1 MRLRRLDPR
10 SETGGDRGGTD
21 ATGGEPERNGAE
33 SAGELE
39 GAPTGRRAESDD
51 ETGSPSDRSPP
62 ADLEP
67 ENGQV
72 DADGE
77 SGGDVA
83 ADDLLELLSN
93 RRRRYLWRALRRE
106 GRELELSE
114 ASRRIAAWENGVDVE
129 SVEYDQ
135 RKSVYNSLHQF
146 HCPKMADA
154 GLVEFD
160 KRASTVRLA
169 SELPSQLTVTVEP
182 DTEEVR
188 DTACGALAL
197 AAGVV
202 LGAWALRLPVFGGM
216 SPAAVGLS
224 LGIGASAALL
234 VYSLFVRTEYG
245 LSLADAL
252 SRVDG

>member
-1 MRLRRLDPR
+1 
-10 SETGGDRGGTD
+10 
-21 ATGGEPERNGAE
+21 
-33 SAGELE
+33 
-39 GAPTGRRAESDD
+39 
-51 ETGSPSDRSPP
+51 
-62 ADLEP
+62 
-67 ENGQV
+67 
-72 DADGE
+72 
-77 SGGDVA
+77 VA

-93 RRRRYLWRALRRE
+93 RRRRYLWRALRRD
-106 GRELELSE
+106 GAQLDLSE
-114 ASRRIAAWENGVDVE
+114 ASRRIAAWENGVDVDA
-129 SVEYDQ
+129 VEYDE

-154 GLVEFD
+154 GLIEFD

-182 DTEEVR
+182 ETDDVR
-188 DTACGALAL
+188 NTACGALAL

-202 LGAWALRLPVFGGM
+202 LGAWALGLPVFG
-216 SPAAVGLS
+216 SLSLAAVGLS

>member
-10 SETGGDRGGTD
+10 SETDGDQDGADGHGGQAERDDNGSADGSTDR
-21 ATGGEPERNGAE
+21 
-33 SAGELE
+33 L
-39 GAPTGRRAESDD
+39 AESDD
-51 ETGSPSDRSPP
+51 ETDPP
-62 ADLEP
+62 ADQSPPTDSEAP
-67 ENGQV
+67 DPQV
-72 DADGE
+72 DGQADA
-77 SGGDVA
+77 DVA
-83 ADDLLELLSN
+83 ANDLLELLSN

-106 GRELELSE
+106 GSDLDLSE
-114 ASRRIAAWENGVDVE
+114 ASRRIAAWENDVDVE
-129 SVEYDQ
+129 GVEYDQ

-160 KRASTVRLA
+160 KRGSTVRLA

-182 DTEEVR
+182 ETEDVR
-188 DTACGALAL
+188 NTAFGALAL

-202 LGAWALRLPVFGGM
+202 LGAWALELPVFGAL
-216 SPAAVGLS
+216 SLAAVGLS

-234 VYSLFVRTEYG
+234 VYTLFIQTEYG

>member
-1 MRLRRLDPR
+1 MRLRELDPR
-10 SETGGDRGGTD
+10 NVTGDDRNGTG
-21 ATGGEPERNGAE
+21 ARSRGERSERNG
-33 SAGELE
+33 E
-39 GAPTGRRAESDD
+39 G
-51 ETGSPSDRSPP
+51 P
-62 ADLEP
+62 ARD
-67 ENGQV
+67 G
-72 DADGE
+72 ADGAATE
-77 SGGDVA
+77 STAGATAGSRPPDPAPEAGGRSAADVA

-93 RRRRYLWRALRRE
+93 RRRRYLWRALRRDGE
-106 GRELELSE
+106 ELDLSE
-114 ASRRIAAWENGVDVE
+114 ASRQIAAWENGVDVDA
-129 SVEYDQ
+129 VEYDE

-154 GLVEFD
+154 GLIEFD

-182 DTEEVR
+182 ETDDVR

-202 LGAWALRLPVFGGM
+202 LGAWALELPVFG
-216 SPAAVGLS
+216 SLSLAAVGLS
-224 LGIGASAALL
+224 LGIGAGAALL